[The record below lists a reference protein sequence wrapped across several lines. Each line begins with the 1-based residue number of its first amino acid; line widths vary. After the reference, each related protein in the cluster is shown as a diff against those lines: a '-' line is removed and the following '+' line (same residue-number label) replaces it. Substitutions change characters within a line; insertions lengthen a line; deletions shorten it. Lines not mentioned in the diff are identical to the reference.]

1 MKFYAD
7 TGLLLSLY
15 LPESTTDV
23 AIAAVTQLSEPLPIM
38 PLGLL
43 ELRNALN
50 FAINRKHITVAERD
64 GIWSKV
70 QLQIR
75 SGFFVPVNPS
85 TTELHDKAVELSD
98 LHTAKCATRSLD
110 LLHVAAALLMGAE
123 TFLSFDQRQRKVA
136 EAQGLQVLP

>member
-1 MKFYAD
+1 MKCYAD

-15 LPESTTDV
+15 LPETTTDV
-23 AIAAVTQLSEPLPIM
+23 AIAAVSGLSEALPIL

-50 FAINRKHITVAERD
+50 FAINRKQITVVERNA
-64 GIWSKV
+64 IWSKV

-75 SGFFVPVNPS
+75 SGFFVLLSPS
-85 TTELHDKAVELSD
+85 STELHDKARELSD
-98 LHTAKCATRSLD
+98 LHTAKYATRSLD